1 MTCGRVGAPDGPG
14 PVLIGADLRGAS
26 EARARVPAAAAGRS
40 VLARLPSMVA
50 RQLLAVLPA
59 SKQAADLAIA
69 SVESAALNRA
79 RAGEPDHLLAG
90 SPTFGF
96 DDPFSA

>member
-40 VLARLPSMVA
+40 VLARLPST
-50 RQLLAVLPA
+50 LG
-59 SKQAADLAIA
+59 
-69 SVESAALNRA
+69 A
-79 RAGEPDHLLAG
+79 RAHSRERTCEVSFSCRRLGPLLWN
-90 SPTFGF
+90 
-96 DDPFSA
+96 SAFEDLRDFLHD